1 MYLPIFH
8 SILIR
13 INSSYLL
20 ASGAITQAYRHAG
33 QGDLADS
40 VWSFGL
46 GCPARICVQGIYP
59 FSPRLAAF
67 VERTAKSKGLA
78 STSANADDG
87 EPVAVLYH
95 NAVAPGR

>member
-1 MYLPIFH
+1 MH
-8 SILIR
+8 
-13 INSSYLL
+13 
-20 ASGAITQAYRHAG
+20 ASG
-33 QGDLADS
+33 
-40 VWSFGL
+40 GL
-46 GCPARICVQGIYP
+46 EGIYP

-78 STSANADDG
+78 SKSENADGG

>member
-1 MYLPIFH
+1 MH
-8 SILIR
+8 
-13 INSSYLL
+13 
-20 ASGAITQAYRHAG
+20 ASG
-33 QGDLADS
+33 
-40 VWSFGL
+40 GL
-46 GCPARICVQGIYP
+46 EGIYP

-78 STSANADDG
+78 SKSENADG